1 MLQILAAIIDTFDMS
16 ISTSV
21 NVGGVR
27 SSNRTKERK
36 TWNAGLLSMDAVSI
50 LQRHGVIEQGSH
62 QRVPDFYR
70 YPTHVVGF
78 RKCHLRALYNVSKSA
93 AYNAC
98 EDGVKHNQ
106 NDKVKHELQTTRER
120 IIEELG
126 RITKQMTIVSA
137 TKGVKSVQ
145 YKKLTRELKQLVL
158 SFPSGEVYR
167 LKQEHWVSLT
177 KTTYTD
183 DAFFFNVIDH
193 VKASKILSSLE
204 DPKSDYYCVA

>member
-1 MLQILAAIIDTFDMS
+1 M
-16 ISTSV
+16 
-21 NVGGVR
+21 
-27 SSNRTKERK
+27 
-36 TWNAGLLSMDAVSI
+36 
-50 LQRHGVIEQGSH
+50 
-62 QRVPDFYR
+62 
-70 YPTHVVGF
+70 
-78 RKCHLRALYNVSKSA
+78 
-93 AYNAC
+93 
-98 EDGVKHNQ
+98 KHNQ

-145 YKKLTRELKQLVL
+145 YKKLIRELKQLVL